1 MHTHTSFEAENEA
14 AKRLSDA
21 FRVADS
27 TRSEEYHEQYPQ
39 RFTMSARREEVGT
52 AKQNATSNTHN
63 DSPCLRDEKRWASAK
78 QNATS
83 NTHNDSPCLRDE
95 KRWESAKE
103 NATSNTH
110 NDSPCLRD
118 EKRWESAKEPI
129 CLQTLQNTTCNTH
142 NDSPCLREEKRWE
155 LRSRMPRAI
164 PTTIH
169 HVCAMRRG
177 GKVRSRMQRA
187 VPTTIHHVCAM
198 RSLSAEYNFA
208 RAIPTTI
215 HHACAM
221 RRGGKVRRKEVQHV
235 RLSLT
240 PAVFSA
246 RHFSRRPSV
255 ASGGHIRTRRPGP
268 QAGSPQHSNYCTRA
282 APGRQPR
289 LQMVVP
295 YDSRNLTLTNEVSQP
310 PRDCHGHDH

>member
-1 MHTHTSFEAENEA
+1 VGWRAEGQCGKMPRGCNWPRSSMSDARKAMHTHTSYEAETEA
-14 AKRLSDA
+14 SKRLSDA

-27 TRSEEYHEQYPQ
+27 TR
-39 RFTMSARREEVGT
+39 
-52 AKQNATSNTHN
+52 
-63 DSPCLRDEKRWASAK
+63 
-78 QNATS
+78 
-83 NTHNDSPCLRDE
+83 
-95 KRWESAKE
+95 
-103 NATSNTH
+103 
-110 NDSPCLRD
+110 
-118 EKRWESAKEPI
+118 
-129 CLQTLQNTTCNTH
+129 
-142 NDSPCLREEKRWE
+142 
-155 LRSRMPRAI
+155 

-215 HHACAM
+215 HHVCAM

-268 QAGSPQHSNYCTRA
+268 QADSPQHSKDCTRA

-289 LQMVVP
+289 NPSNDCAIRQ
-295 YDSRNLTLTNEVSQP
+295 SQS
-310 PRDCHGHDH
+310 DTD